1 MQPRLQA
8 VATRDAN
15 VCVPKVNRSSPPK
28 ITFSHPNFHVHRSTW
43 QSHPDGHSGL
53 KRPPEDLFKRIR
65 REKNHPK
72 WMHFLHKTGLMCN
85 DFLWMEERNRRMERV
100 ILLIYGVFWQQCD
113 ILPYPHLPCG
123 ISPQNSPFT
132 VMLHECLPT
141 TFPCQMHI
149 LHTRNLGLK
158 PKILYLCKNY

>member
-28 ITFSHPNFHVHRSTW
+28 MTFSHPNFHIHRSTW

-53 KRPPEDLFKRIR
+53 KRSSEDLFKRIR

-72 WMHFLHKTGLMCN
+72 QMKFLHKPPQMCN
-85 DFLWMEERNRRMERV
+85 N
-100 ILLIYGVFWQQCD
+100 
-113 ILPYPHLPCG
+113 
-123 ISPQNSPFT
+123 
-132 VMLHECLPT
+132 
-141 TFPCQMHI
+141 FP
-149 LHTRNLGLK
+149 LNWNKK
-158 PKILYLCKNY
+158 PKKPIFHFESKHPIQATL

>member
-72 WMHFLHKTGLMCN
+72 QMKFLHKPPQMCN
-85 DFLWMEERNRRMERV
+85 NFPSSGIKNPRNPSFILKANIPYKQHYDKYTEHHICKCSHMGSDDKVVLSNSDRIVSIHAPTRGATTCLWSLASIRV
-100 ILLIYGVFWQQCD
+100 L
-113 ILPYPHLPCG
+113 
-123 ISPQNSPFT
+123 
-132 VMLHECLPT
+132 
-141 TFPCQMHI
+141 
-149 LHTRNLGLK
+149 
-158 PKILYLCKNY
+158 

>member
-53 KRPPEDLFKRIR
+53 KRPSEDLFKRIR

-72 WMHFLHKTGLMCN
+72 QMKFLHKPPQMCN
-85 DFLWMEERNRRMERV
+85 NFPSSGIKNPRNPSFILKANIPYKQHYDKYTEHHICKCSHMGSDDKVVLSNSDRIVSIHAPTWGATTCLWSLASIRV
-100 ILLIYGVFWQQCD
+100 L
-113 ILPYPHLPCG
+113 
-123 ISPQNSPFT
+123 
-132 VMLHECLPT
+132 
-141 TFPCQMHI
+141 
-149 LHTRNLGLK
+149 
-158 PKILYLCKNY
+158 